1 MTSRRD
7 FAAREV
13 TIIREVRAIILSIL
27 NCRPVNRLKGKRS
40 LCYKGL
46 RWLAKAD
53 CAVPAA
59 WILILC
65 VRERNPR

>member
-27 NCRPVNRLKGKRS
+27 NCRPVNRL
-40 LCYKGL
+40 
-46 RWLAKAD
+46 
-53 CAVPAA
+53 
-59 WILILC
+59 
-65 VRERNPR
+65 